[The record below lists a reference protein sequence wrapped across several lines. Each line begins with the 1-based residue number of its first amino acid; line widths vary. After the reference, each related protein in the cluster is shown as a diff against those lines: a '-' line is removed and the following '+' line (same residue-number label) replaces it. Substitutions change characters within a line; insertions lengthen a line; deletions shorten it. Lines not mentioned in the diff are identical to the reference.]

1 MKVKL
6 KELIKKEKPFFAA
19 SLAFVWQGLFFYLP
33 LVFIVILSVI
43 QQSSLVG
50 YYKIGLDN
58 FLYFLNWSYLTIIL
72 KSFVL
77 ALINSILC
85 FVVGFPIA
93 YFLAFKAGRFR
104 NLFLFLLILPFW
116 TNFLLHV
123 YAWFYVLEKAGF
135 LSNLLLFLGFIKEP
149 IGFLN
154 SYWTIILVMMYCYLP
169 FMVLPIYSVL
179 ERLNKNILE
188 ASADLG
194 ASMWQTWYRIT
205 LPLSLS
211 GLKSGFFL
219 VFVPSFGEFAIPGL
233 IGGDKYVFVGSVIT
247 QFILSNGSMSLGA
260 AFTLIS
266 SIALIS
272 LIIAIYFVGYKYIKN
287 FGQID
292 D

>member
-1 MKVKL
+1 MKF
-6 KELIKKEKPFFAA
+6 KELIKKEKPFFAV

-33 LVFIVILSVI
+33 LAFIIVLSLI
-43 QQSSLVG
+43 QINPQG
-50 YYKIGLDN
+50 YFKIGLDN
-58 FLYFLNWSYLTIIL
+58 FLYFLNSTYVNIIF
-72 KSFVL
+72 KSFGL
-77 ALINSILC
+77 AFINSILC
-85 FVVGFPIA
+85 FAVGFPIA
-93 YFLAFKAGRFR
+93 YFLAFKVGRFR

-123 YAWFYVLEKAGF
+123 YAWFYVLEKGGF
-135 LSNLLLFLGFIKEP
+135 LSNLLLFLGILKEP
-149 IGFLN
+149 TGFLN
-154 SYWTIILVMMYCYLP
+154 SYWAILLVMMYCYLP

-194 ASMWQTWYRIT
+194 ASMWQTWFRIT

-233 IGGDKYVFVGSVIT
+233 IGGDKYVFVGTVIS
-247 QFILSNGSMSLGA
+247 QFILSNGSMNLGA

-266 SIALIS
+266 SIALIG
-272 LIIAIYFVGYKYIKN
+272 LIIAIYVVGYKYIKN

>member
-1 MKVKL
+1 MNF
-6 KELIKKEKPFFAA
+6 KESLKKEKPFFAV

-33 LVFIVILSVI
+33 LVFIILLSII
-43 QQSSLVG
+43 QPKADGFYQ
-50 YYKIGLDN
+50 IGLGN
-58 FLYFLNWSYLTIIL
+58 FLYFFNWAYLKIFF
-72 KSFVL
+72 KSFGL

-85 FVVGFPIA
+85 FTVGFPIA

-104 NLFLFLLILPFW
+104 NFFLFLLILPFW

-135 LSNLLLFLGFIKEP
+135 LSNLLQFLGLISEP
-149 IGFLN
+149 VGFLN
-154 SYWTIILVMMYCYLP
+154 SYWTVLLVMLYCYLP

-179 ERLNKNILE
+179 ERLNINILE

-194 ASMWQTWYRIT
+194 ASVWQTWFRIT

-233 IGGDKYVFVGSVIT
+233 IGGDKYVFIGTVIT
-247 QFILSNGSMSLGA
+247 QFILANGSMSLGA

-266 SIALIS
+266 TVALIS
-272 LIIAIYFVGYKYIKN
+272 LIIAIYFFGYKYIRN
-287 FGQID
+287 FGQIHD
-292 D
+292 

>member
-1 MKVKL
+1 VKF
-6 KELIKKEKPFFAA
+6 KELIKKEQPFFGV
-19 SLAFVWQGLFFYLP
+19 SLSFVWQGLFFYLP
-33 LVFIVILSVI
+33 LIFIVLLSLIQPSVI
-43 QQSSLVG
+43 QG
-50 YYKIGLDN
+50 YYKIGVAN
-58 FLYFLNWSYLTIIL
+58 FIYFFNLSYVMIIL
-72 KSFVL
+72 KSFGL
-77 ALINSILC
+77 ALINCILC
-85 FVVGFPIA
+85 FVVGYPIA
-93 YFLAFKAGRFR
+93 YFLAFRAGRFR

-135 LSNLLLFLGFIKEP
+135 LSNLLLFLGLIKEP

-154 SYWTIILVMMYCYLP
+154 SYWTILVVMMYCYLP

-179 ERLNKNILE
+179 ERLNKNVLE

-194 ASMWQTWYRIT
+194 ASSLQTWLRIT

-233 IGGDKYVFVGSVIT
+233 IGGDKYVFVGTVIS
-247 QFILSNGSMSLGA
+247 QFILSNGSMNLGA

-266 SIALIS
+266 SIALIG
-272 LIIAIYFVGYKYIKN
+272 LIMAIYIIGYNYIKN
-287 FGQID
+287 FGKID